1 MSEESSYPKIKPD
14 LEDIGPNLEVD
25 VGNMETRIADSQP
38 ASQNH
43 VHETEPQNGTTNV
56 ISIESDTGNSQSL
69 SSSKSLSEH
78 IIEDILENE
87 RRYCNET
94 YFMPNDEAEQTR
106 LSIEHQIY
114 LIIFDGQLTKTKLPP
129 TISRILDVGTGTGD
143 WALGMGEMYPEAEI
157 LAIDISVFDSDPI
170 SIAPPNVFFQIDDA
184 EYGEWNYHHPFDFI
198 HIRGLS
204 GGIADWPALY
214 RQAFK
219 NLEPDGCI
227 EVVDVDYT
235 TGLLNAR
242 NAPANSYLS
251 IFISAIRSAAD
262 VSGYPRDL
270 AHLRMSA
277 LTSAG
282 FVQVRTYDTRVP
294 IGTWCEDD
302 ARGNTLGKM
311 VLIVLLE
318 GLEAASMRSLTKYVG
333 WTPEEVRDLCD
344 KVKME
349 IVMGATEGAMGIVK
363 VVTGRKPGKESGFIN
378 ENDS

>member
-1 MSEESSYPKIKPD
+1 MAEASSHPKIKPGI
-14 LEDIGPNLEVD
+14 EDFAHNLKVGG
-25 VGNMETRIADSQP
+25 GNMEPRIADSEP
-38 ASQNH
+38 TSQND
-43 VHETEPQNGTTNV
+43 VHESEQQNGTTNI
-56 ISIESDTGNSQSL
+56 ISMESDTGHSHSL

-129 TISRILDVGTGTGD
+129 TVSRILDVGTGPGD

-157 LAIDISVFDSDPI
+157 LAIDISVFDSDPM

-184 EYGEWNYHHPFDFI
+184 ECGEWDYHHPFDFI
-198 HIRGLS
+198 HIRGLT

-214 RQAFK
+214 SQAFK

-235 TGLLNAR
+235 SGLLNAR

-251 IFISAIRSAAD
+251 IFMSAIRSAAD

-270 AHLRMSA
+270 THLRMAA
-277 LTSAG
+277 LTAAG
-282 FVQVRTYDTRVP
+282 FVHVRTYDIRVP

-302 ARGNTLGKM
+302 ARGVTLGKM

-349 IVMGATEGAMGIVK
+349 IVMGAAEGAVGVVK
-363 VVTGRKPGKESGFIN
+363 VVTGRKPG
-378 ENDS
+378 NDLVLD

>member
-1 MSEESSYPKIKPD
+1 MAEASSYTKIKPV
-14 LEDIGPNLEVD
+14 LEDTGSNMEVD
-25 VGNMETRIADSQP
+25 EGNMEIQMADGEP
-38 ASQNH
+38 TLQNH
-43 VHETEPQNGTTNV
+43 VHQTEQQNGTTNT
-56 ISIESDTGNSQSL
+56 ISVESDTGHSHSL

-114 LIIFDGQLTKTKLPP
+114 LIIYDGRLTKTILPP
-129 TISRILDVGTGTGD
+129 TVSRILDVGTGTGD
-143 WALGMGEMYPEAEI
+143 WALGVGEMYSDAEI

-184 EYGEWNYHHPFDFI
+184 ECGEWNYHHPFDFI

-214 RQAFK
+214 SQAFK
-219 NLEPDGCI
+219 SLEPDGSI
-227 EVVDVDYT
+227 EVADVDYIS
-235 TGLLNAR
+235 GLLNAR

-251 IFISAIRSAAD
+251 ILISAIRSAAD
-262 VSGYPRDL
+262 VAGYPRDL

-277 LTSAG
+277 LAAAG
-282 FVQVRTYDTRVP
+282 FVQVRTYDIRVP
-294 IGTWCEDD
+294 IGTWCEED

-349 IVMGATEGAMGIVK
+349 IVMGAAEGAMGLVRVI
-363 VVTGRKPGKESGFIN
+363 TGRKPGDDSGLTN
-378 ENDS
+378 EE

>member
-1 MSEESSYPKIKPD
+1 MVEAGSYLKIKPS
-14 LEDIGPNLEVD
+14 LEANMEVDIGNT
-25 VGNMETRIADSQP
+25 ETYLAENEP
-38 ASQNH
+38 TSQNY
-43 VHETEPQNGTTNV
+43 VPEPEPQNGTTNA
-56 ISIESDTGNSQSL
+56 IAIGSDTGHSHSL

-106 LSIEHQIY
+106 LSIEHQIF
-114 LIIFDGQLTKTKLPP
+114 LIIYDGRLAKTKLPP
-129 TISRILDVGTGTGD
+129 TVSRILDVGTGTGD
-143 WALGMGEMYPEAEI
+143 WALGMGEMYPDAEI

-184 EYGEWNYHHPFDFI
+184 ECGEWNYHHPFDFI

-204 GGIADWPALY
+204 GAIADWPSLY
-214 RQAFK
+214 SQAFK
-219 NLEPDGCI
+219 NLEPDGHI
-227 EVVDVDYT
+227 EVADVDYT
-235 TGLLNAR
+235 SGLLNAR

-251 IFISAIRSAAD
+251 IFLSAIRSAAD
-262 VSGYPRDL
+262 VAGYPRDL
-270 AHLRMSA
+270 SHLRMTA
-277 LTSAG
+277 LVAAG
-282 FVQVRTYDTRVP
+282 FEQVRTYDIRVP
-294 IGTWCEDD
+294 IGTWCNDD

-333 WTPEEVRDLCD
+333 WTPEQVRDLCD

-349 IVMGATEGAMGIVK
+349 IVMGAAEGAVGVVK
-363 VVTGRKPGKESGFIN
+363 VVTGRKPGI
-378 ENDS
+378 DSALD